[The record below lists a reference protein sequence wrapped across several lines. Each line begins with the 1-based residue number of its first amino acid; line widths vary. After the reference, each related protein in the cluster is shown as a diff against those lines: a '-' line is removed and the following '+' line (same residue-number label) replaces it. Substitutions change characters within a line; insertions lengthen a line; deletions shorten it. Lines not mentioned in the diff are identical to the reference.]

1 MDFWTFRAGNRG
13 GTSRNVWSRKQRNWE
28 PEIDTI
34 EEAFKRFYNEK
45 KEKDPTITIDT
56 NFSKTELVVEFQ
68 RLKKFHVKLFPEDSD
83 KFNDLEEFMNDCGIV
98 LKDKI
103 QNFEEDYFDDFKKHV
118 KLSQL
123 QQSIY
128 KGTKKLAM
136 CKEYG
141 FSETDW
147 EKFEKKHHIKPI
159 SDEELVRMNQRNGI
173 IKNRLKVGGVVL
185 GACRHVH
192 RVQGLLPEPV
202 HVHRVADCA

>member
-1 MDFWTFRAGNRG
+1 
-13 GTSRNVWSRKQRNWE
+13 
-28 PEIDTI
+28 
-34 EEAFKRFYNEK
+34 
-45 KEKDPTITIDT
+45 
-56 NFSKTELVVEFQ
+56 
-68 RLKKFHVKLFPEDSD
+68 
-83 KFNDLEEFMNDCGIV
+83 MNSCGIV

-103 QNFEEDYFDDFKKHV
+103 QYFEEDYFDDFKKHV

-159 SDEELVRMNQRNGI
+159 SDEELMRMNQRNGI
-173 IKNRLKVGGVVL
+173 IKNSLKVGGVVL
-185 GACRHVH
+185 GLVVMFIGF
-192 RVQGLLPEPV
+192 RVCFPNQYTYIVSQIAPDEEQKALNI
-202 HVHRVADCA
+202 A